1 MKLFKE
7 TLIVFSLCYAGRI
20 ISSLLPFTFP
30 EALIALFLLLL
41 LLATKVIKEDDI
53 EILSGFFL
61 ANMAFFFVPATVKVI
76 ENLEILLSAVW
87 PIVIISIV
95 STLLTF
101 FAAAKAVDLTE
112 FLIHRKKGERKT
124 GEVKA

>member
-1 MKLFKE
+1 MKIFKE

-41 LLATKVIKEDDI
+41 LLALKVIREDDI
-53 EILSGFFL
+53 ELLSGFFL

-76 ENLEILLSAVW
+76 ESLDVLLSAIW
-87 PIVIISIV
+87 PILIISTV
-95 STLLTF
+95 STLVTF

-112 FLIHRKKGERKT
+112 YLLHRKKGPKA
-124 GEVKA
+124 GKEVKA

>member
-7 TLIVFSLCYAGRI
+7 TLIVFSLCYVGRI

-76 ENLEILLSAVW
+76 ESLDVLLSAIW

-101 FAAAKAVDLTE
+101 FASAKAVDLTE
-112 FLIHRKKGERKT
+112 FLLHRKKGAKEGK
-124 GEVKA
+124 EVKA

>member
-1 MKLFKE
+1 MKIFKE
-7 TLIVFSLCYAGRI
+7 TLIVFSLCYVGRI

-41 LLATKVIKEDDI
+41 LLALKVIKEDDI
-53 EILSGFFL
+53 ELLSGFFL

-76 ENLEILLSAVW
+76 ENLEILLSAIW

-101 FAAAKAVDLTE
+101 FASAKAVDLTE
-112 FLIHRKKGERKT
+112 YLIHRKGNRK
-124 GEVKA
+124 EEKA

>member
-7 TLIVFSLCYAGRI
+7 TLIVFSLCYIGRI

-76 ENLEILLSAVW
+76 DSLDILLSAIW
-87 PIVIISIV
+87 PIAIISIV
-95 STLLTF
+95 STLITF
-101 FAAAKAVDLTE
+101 LAAAKAVDFTE
-112 FLIHRKKGERKT
+112 YLIHRKKGGKEGK
-124 GEVKA
+124 EVEA